1 MAAWSDEETLKLIE
15 IWGEDAIQRLFEASR
30 RNKEIYAKISRE
42 MEVAGFTRSPA
53 SKLKK
58 LKHEYRRIKD
68 DHNQTGR
75 GRTSWRFFEAMDAVL
90 GHKPATQPSVVVES
104 ASAAAAVVEEDS
116 NEDDSLL
123 LQEEELSDS
132 PCSSVLLT
140 ETAMS
145 NQSAVTQRAMTEG
158 NKSKNRKRTRPV
170 NAKLSKMEEL
180 LAKMVKVQQES
191 DNYYMRM
198 EEKLLEMEERRE
210 MESREF
216 QLSLLALMR
225 SHTGASPA
233 QPSFFTY
240 PPRMN

>member
-1 MAAWSDEETLKLIE
+1 
-15 IWGEDAIQRLFEASR
+15 
-30 RNKEIYAKISRE
+30 
-42 MEVAGFTRSPA
+42 
-53 SKLKK
+53 
-58 LKHEYRRIKD
+58 
-68 DHNQTGR
+68 
-75 GRTSWRFFEAMDAVL
+75 MDAVL
-90 GHKPATQPSVVVES
+90 GRKPATQPSVVVES

-132 PCSSVLLT
+132 PCSSASLT
-140 ETAMS
+140 ETATS
-145 NQSAVTQRAMTEG
+145 NQSACSSGSVTQRAMTEG
-158 NKSKNRKRTRPV
+158 NKSKNRKRTSPV

-198 EEKLLEMEERRE
+198 EKLLEMEERRE

-225 SHTGASPA
+225 SQTGASAA

>member
-42 MEVAGFTRSPA
+42 MEVAGFTRSPDQIA

-90 GHKPATQPSVVVES
+90 GHKLAAQPSVVVES
-104 ASAAAAVVEEDS
+104 ASAAVAVVEEDS

-132 PCSSVLLT
+132 PCSSASLT
-140 ETAMS
+140 ETATS
-145 NQSAVTQRAMTEG
+145 NQSACSSGSVTQRAMTEG

-191 DNYYMRM
+191 DNY
-198 EEKLLEMEERRE
+198 
-210 MESREF
+210 
-216 QLSLLALMR
+216 
-225 SHTGASPA
+225 
-233 QPSFFTY
+233 
-240 PPRMN
+240 